1 INDIGGGRGAE
12 ASAKIADDL
21 IAAYEQMIDRAHAE
35 DIRVYGATLL
45 PFGGSF
51 YDSPDHEKARTM
63 VNEWIRNSGRFDAVI
78 DLETAL
84 RDPEN
89 PLCLLPAAD
98 TGDHLHP
105 NETGHRMMAEAV
117 DLALFK

>member
-1 INDIGGGRGAE
+1 
-12 ASAKIADDL
+12 
-21 IAAYEQMIDRAHAE
+21 MIDSAHNKG
-35 DIRVYGATLL
+35 ILVYGATLM

-51 YDSPDHEKARTM
+51 YDSPEHETARQK
-63 VNEWIRNSGRFDAVI
+63 VNEWIRTSGSFDAVI
-78 DLETAL
+78 DLDAAV

-89 PLCLLPAAD
+89 PLQLLPAGD

-117 DLALFK
+117 DLTLFK